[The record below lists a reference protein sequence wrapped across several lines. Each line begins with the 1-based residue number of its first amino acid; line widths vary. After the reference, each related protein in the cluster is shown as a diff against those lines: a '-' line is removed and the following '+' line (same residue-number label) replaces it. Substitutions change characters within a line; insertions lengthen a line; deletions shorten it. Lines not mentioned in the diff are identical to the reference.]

1 MGPGGHRADTPRD
14 SPALPSSCSKDPSG
28 ARHLLGAGLSR
39 SRMHSLWRAK
49 QGSLLQTPRSPPRHT
64 DGAQWGTGSLVLLR
78 RTELDTHLFA
88 SEPQQV
94 KLSPSLSL
102 EVKKTESL
110 LSQYPVSHTGC
121 SEANERGLSELD
133 PVALETRVRP
143 FKGCRA
149 HDHSLHFLDLGG
161 LDSPYRASGASGESG
176 AEATLQD
183 SISCSEADSVVQT
196 CPFASA
202 LEALPL

>member
-1 MGPGGHRADTPRD
+1 MK
-14 SPALPSSCSKDPSG
+14 LP
-28 ARHLLGAGLSR
+28 
-39 SRMHSLWRAK
+39 
-49 QGSLLQTPRSPPRHT
+49 
-64 DGAQWGTGSLVLLR
+64 
-78 RTELDTHLFA
+78 
-88 SEPQQV
+88 
-94 KLSPSLSL
+94 PSLGL

-110 LSQYPVSHTGC
+110 LSQYPVSHTGH
-121 SEANERGLSELD
+121 SEAKERRLSELD

-149 HDHSLHFLDLGG
+149 RDHRLHFLDLGG

-183 SISCSEADSVVQT
+183 SISCSETDSVVQT